1 MVAMLELVW
10 GEGFMAPGG
19 EGNVAKMVEGL
30 ELEGRRVLDLGCG
43 LGGLACILAG
53 KYGAHVVA
61 TDLEPP
67 LIDRARRWLREVEP
81 NSAFEPAISLYAL
94 SAIRDDDPQTALE
107 WAQRLQDEQRR
118 HETLEK
124 LARSWFANDPEA
136 ARAWIEGSELPEA
149 ARKRALTPRRKPRR
163 RGDAAA
169 DRINGP
175 G

>member
-1 MVAMLELVW
+1 
-10 GEGFMAPGG
+10 
-19 EGNVAKMVEGL
+19 
-30 ELEGRRVLDLGCG
+30 
-43 LGGLACILAG
+43 
-53 KYGAHVVA
+53 VVA

-136 ARAWIEGSELPEA
+136 AWAWIEGSELPEA

-163 RGDAAA
+163 RGGGSDQRA
-169 DRINGP
+169 RIGP
-175 G
+175 AFGSRRCSTTTRPRPSCFAPRSRAPWTAKGRL